1 MPERAGDVWGA
12 DLAAGAAKRD
22 PKLGPLEISAG
33 GLVAIGED
41 KSEIAELAR
50 PMVALYVGGMGAK
63 GRNFY
68 NDLMCRYGY
77 EEEATKI
84 QDLYLDGKKDEAAA
98 LVPSE
103 FLKLTNLCGPEG
115 FVRERIEAY
124 AAAGVS
130 VLNIIPV
137 GENPTAM
144 IEKLKSWVS

>member
-1 MPERAGDVWGA
+1 MSE
-12 DLAAGAAKRD
+12 
-22 PKLGPLEISAG
+22 
-33 GLVAIGED
+33 VAEM
-41 KSEIAELAR
+41 AR

-84 QDLYLDGKKDEAAA
+84 QDLYLEGKKDEAAA

-137 GENPTAM
+137 GGNPTAT
-144 IEKLKSWVS
+144 IEKLKTWVS